1 MENKYDVLIIGA
13 GPAGLTAAIYL
24 ARNNV
29 NVALI
34 EAKTPGG
41 KISEQSK
48 IENYP
53 GFNSVSGAELSISMF
68 SQARENGAKFIIG
81 KVMSIENK
89 DELIKLIKL
98 ENGLLLESKYLIIAT
113 GMQNIIPKEVINIE
127 KFNNKGVSYC
137 VVCDGPLFKDKVCGI
152 IGGGNS
158 AFEEGNYLSSIAK
171 EVHIFV
177 RGDVIRAE
185 NIWTEKA
192 NNTSN
197 IIFHMNTQVT
207 EVQGNMMGVTGVIL
221 NTGENLTL
229 DGLFVAIGS
238 TPITNIV
245 DNLSPQKDGEWCLV
259 VDQRQETT
267 IPGLY
272 AAGDVTTNSNKF
284 RQTIMSAAEG
294 CLAANSIHE
303 DILKITQ

>member
-81 KVMSIENK
+81 KVISIENK

-177 RGDVIRAE
+177 RDKIIAEQRLVDDVE
-185 NIWTEKA
+185 KQNNIFIHRNAQVLKL
-192 NNTSN
+192 NGTSSLDSADVN
-197 IIFHMNTQVT
+197 I
-207 EVQGNMMGVTGVIL
+207 EGNIVNIPIK
-221 NTGENLTL
+221 
-229 DGLFVAIGS
+229 GLFPYIGFKPAIDF
-238 TPITNIV
+238 IDQNLLKLDKKNFIIV
-245 DNLSPQKDGEWCLV
+245 DENMETNVPNIFAVGDIISKSIRQITTATSDG
-259 VDQRQETT
+259 T
-267 IPGLY
+267 I
-272 AAGDVTTNSNKF
+272 AA
-284 RQTIMSAAEG
+284 
-294 CLAANSIHE
+294 
-303 DILKITQ
+303 KIINNRI

>member
-53 GFNSVSGAELSISMF
+53 GFNSISGAELSISMF

-81 KVMSIENK
+81 KVISIENK

-113 GMQNIIPKEVINIE
+113 GMENIIPKEVINIE

-177 RGDVIRAE
+177 RDKIIAEQRLVDNVEKQDNIFIHRNAQILKLNGTSSLDSADV
-185 NIWTEKA
+185 NIEG
-192 NNTSN
+192 N
-197 IIFHMNTQVT
+197 IVNIP
-207 EVQGNMMGVTGVIL
+207 IK
-221 NTGENLTL
+221 
-229 DGLFVAIGS
+229 GLFPYIGFKPAIDF
-238 TPITNIV
+238 I
-245 DNLSPQKDGEWCLV
+245 DQNLLKLDKKNFIV
-259 VDQRQETT
+259 VDENMETNVPNIFAVGDIISKSIRQITT
-267 IPGLY
+267 ATSDGTI
-272 AAGDVTTNSNKF
+272 AA
-284 RQTIMSAAEG
+284 
-294 CLAANSIHE
+294 
-303 DILKITQ
+303 KIINNRI

>member
-81 KVMSIENK
+81 KVISIENK

-177 RGDVIRAE
+177 RDKIIAEQRLVDNVEKQDNIFIHRNAQVLKLNGTSSLDSADV
-185 NIWTEKA
+185 NIEG
-192 NNTSN
+192 N
-197 IIFHMNTQVT
+197 IVNIP
-207 EVQGNMMGVTGVIL
+207 IK
-221 NTGENLTL
+221 
-229 DGLFVAIGS
+229 GLFPYIGFKPAIDF
-238 TPITNIV
+238 I
-245 DNLSPQKDGEWCLV
+245 DQNLLKLDKKNFIV
-259 VDQRQETT
+259 VDENMETNVPNIFAVGDIISKSIRQITT
-267 IPGLY
+267 ATSDGTI
-272 AAGDVTTNSNKF
+272 AA
-284 RQTIMSAAEG
+284 
-294 CLAANSIHE
+294 
-303 DILKITQ
+303 KIINNRI

>member
-81 KVMSIENK
+81 KVISIENK

-177 RGDVIRAE
+177 RDKIIAEQRLVDNVEKQDNIFIHRNAQVLKLNGKSSLESADV
-185 NIWTEKA
+185 NIEG
-192 NNTSN
+192 N
-197 IIFHMNTQVT
+197 IVNIPVK
-207 EVQGNMMGVTGVIL
+207 
-221 NTGENLTL
+221 
-229 DGLFVAIGS
+229 GLFPYIGFKPAIDF
-238 TPITNIV
+238 I
-245 DNLSPQKDGEWCLV
+245 DQNLLKLDKKNFIV
-259 VDQRQETT
+259 VDENMETNVPNIFAVGDIISKSIRQITT
-267 IPGLY
+267 ATSDGTI
-272 AAGDVTTNSNKF
+272 AA
-284 RQTIMSAAEG
+284 
-294 CLAANSIHE
+294 
-303 DILKITQ
+303 KIINNRI

>member
-81 KVMSIENK
+81 KVISIENK

-113 GMQNIIPKEVINIE
+113 GMENIIPKEVINIE

-177 RGDVIRAE
+177 RDKIIAEQRLVDNVEKQDNIFIHRNAQVLKLNGTSSLDSADVNIEGNIVNIPIKGLFPYIGFKPAIDFIDKNLLKLDKKNFIVVDE
-185 NIWTEKA
+185 NMET
-192 NNTSN
+192 NVSN
-197 IIFHMNTQVT
+197 IFAVGDIISKSIRQITT
-207 EVQGNMMGVTGVIL
+207 ATS
-221 NTGENLTL
+221 
-229 DGLFVAIGS
+229 DG
-238 TPITNIV
+238 
-245 DNLSPQKDGEWCLV
+245 
-259 VDQRQETT
+259 T
-267 IPGLY
+267 I
-272 AAGDVTTNSNKF
+272 AA
-284 RQTIMSAAEG
+284 
-294 CLAANSIHE
+294 
-303 DILKITQ
+303 KIINNRI

>member
-81 KVMSIENK
+81 KVISIENK

-177 RGDVIRAE
+177 RDKIIAE
-185 NIWTEKA
+185 QRLVDNVEKQDNIFIHRNAQILKL
-192 NNTSN
+192 NGTSSLDSADLN
-197 IIFHMNTQVT
+197 I
-207 EVQGNMMGVTGVIL
+207 EGNIVNIPIK
-221 NTGENLTL
+221 
-229 DGLFVAIGS
+229 GLFPYIGFKPAIDF
-238 TPITNIV
+238 I
-245 DNLSPQKDGEWCLV
+245 DQNLLKLDKKNFIV
-259 VDQRQETT
+259 VDENMETNVPNIFAVGDIISKSIRQITT
-267 IPGLY
+267 ATSDGTI
-272 AAGDVTTNSNKF
+272 AA
-284 RQTIMSAAEG
+284 
-294 CLAANSIHE
+294 
-303 DILKITQ
+303 KIINNRI

>member
-41 KISEQSK
+41 KISQQSK

-81 KVMSIENK
+81 KVISIENK

-113 GMQNIIPKEVINIE
+113 GMQNIIPKEVIDIE

-177 RGDVIRAE
+177 RDKIIAEQRLVDNVEKQNNIFIHRNAQVLKLNGTSSLDSADV
-185 NIWTEKA
+185 NIEG
-192 NNTSN
+192 N
-197 IIFHMNTQVT
+197 IVNIP
-207 EVQGNMMGVTGVIL
+207 IK
-221 NTGENLTL
+221 
-229 DGLFVAIGS
+229 GLFPYIGFKPAIDF
-238 TPITNIV
+238 I
-245 DNLSPQKDGEWCLV
+245 DQNLLKLDKKNFIV
-259 VDQRQETT
+259 VDENMETNVPNIFAVGDIISKSIRQITT
-267 IPGLY
+267 ATSDGTI
-272 AAGDVTTNSNKF
+272 AA
-284 RQTIMSAAEG
+284 
-294 CLAANSIHE
+294 
-303 DILKITQ
+303 KIINNRI

>member
-81 KVMSIENK
+81 KVISIENK

-113 GMQNIIPKEVINIE
+113 GMQNIIPKEVIDIE

-177 RGDVIRAE
+177 RDKIIAEQRLVDNVEKQNNIFIHRNAQVLKLNGTSSLDSADV
-185 NIWTEKA
+185 NIED
-192 NNTSN
+192 N
-197 IIFHMNTQVT
+197 IVNIP
-207 EVQGNMMGVTGVIL
+207 IK
-221 NTGENLTL
+221 
-229 DGLFVAIGS
+229 GLFPYIGFKPAIDF
-238 TPITNIV
+238 IDQNLLKLDKKNFIIV
-245 DNLSPQKDGEWCLV
+245 DENMETNVPNIFAVGDIISKSIRQITTATSDG
-259 VDQRQETT
+259 T
-267 IPGLY
+267 I
-272 AAGDVTTNSNKF
+272 AA
-284 RQTIMSAAEG
+284 
-294 CLAANSIHE
+294 
-303 DILKITQ
+303 KIINNRI

>member
-81 KVMSIENK
+81 KVISIENK

-177 RGDVIRAE
+177 RDKIIAE
-185 NIWTEKA
+185 
-192 NNTSN
+192 
-197 IIFHMNTQVT
+197 QR
-207 EVQGNMMGVTGVIL
+207 L
-221 NTGENLTL
+221 
-229 DGLFVAIGS
+229 
-238 TPITNIV
+238 V
-245 DNLSPQKDGEWCLV
+245 DNVEK
-259 VDQRQETT
+259 QE
-267 IPGLY
+267 
-272 AAGDVTTNSNKF
+272 K
-284 RQTIMSAAEG
+284 
-294 CLAANSIHE
+294 
-303 DILKITQ
+303 

>member
-81 KVMSIENK
+81 KVISIENK

-113 GMQNIIPKEVINIE
+113 GMENIIPKEVINIE

-177 RGDVIRAE
+177 RDKIIAEQRLVDNVEKQDNIFIHRNAQVLKLNGTSSLDSADV
-185 NIWTEKA
+185 NIED
-192 NNTSN
+192 N
-197 IIFHMNTQVT
+197 IVNIP
-207 EVQGNMMGVTGVIL
+207 IK
-221 NTGENLTL
+221 
-229 DGLFVAIGS
+229 GLFPYIGFKPAIDF
-238 TPITNIV
+238 I
-245 DNLSPQKDGEWCLV
+245 DQNLLKLDKKNFIV
-259 VDQRQETT
+259 VDENMETNVPNIFAVGDIISKSIRQITT
-267 IPGLY
+267 ATSDGTI
-272 AAGDVTTNSNKF
+272 AA
-284 RQTIMSAAEG
+284 
-294 CLAANSIHE
+294 
-303 DILKITQ
+303 KIINNRI

>member
-81 KVMSIENK
+81 KVISIENK

-113 GMQNIIPKEVINIE
+113 GMQNIIPKEVIDIE

-177 RGDVIRAE
+177 RDKIIAEQRLVDNVEKQDNIFIHRNAQVLKLNGTSSLDSADV
-185 NIWTEKA
+185 NIEG
-192 NNTSN
+192 N
-197 IIFHMNTQVT
+197 IVNIP
-207 EVQGNMMGVTGVIL
+207 IK
-221 NTGENLTL
+221 
-229 DGLFVAIGS
+229 GLFPYIGFKPAIDF
-238 TPITNIV
+238 I
-245 DNLSPQKDGEWCLV
+245 DQNLLKLDKKNFIV
-259 VDQRQETT
+259 VDENMETNVPNIFAVGDIISKSIRQITT
-267 IPGLY
+267 ATSDGTI
-272 AAGDVTTNSNKF
+272 AA
-284 RQTIMSAAEG
+284 
-294 CLAANSIHE
+294 
-303 DILKITQ
+303 KIINNRI

>member
-113 GMQNIIPKEVINIE
+113 GMENIIPKEVINIE

-177 RGDVIRAE
+177 RDKIIAEQRLVDNVEKQDNIFIHRNAQVLKLNGTSSLDSADV
-185 NIWTEKA
+185 NIEG
-192 NNTSN
+192 N
-197 IIFHMNTQVT
+197 IVNIP
-207 EVQGNMMGVTGVIL
+207 IK
-221 NTGENLTL
+221 
-229 DGLFVAIGS
+229 GLFPYIGFKPAIDF
-238 TPITNIV
+238 I
-245 DNLSPQKDGEWCLV
+245 DKNLLKLDKKNFIV
-259 VDQRQETT
+259 VDENMETNVPNIFAVGDIISKSIRQITT
-267 IPGLY
+267 ATSDGTI
-272 AAGDVTTNSNKF
+272 AA
-284 RQTIMSAAEG
+284 
-294 CLAANSIHE
+294 
-303 DILKITQ
+303 KIINNRI

>member
-81 KVMSIENK
+81 KVISIENK

-137 VVCDGPLFKDKVCGI
+137 VVCDGPLFKDKVCAI

-177 RGDVIRAE
+177 RDKIIAEQRLVDNVEKQDNIFIHRNAQVLKLNGTSSLDSADV
-185 NIWTEKA
+185 NIEG
-192 NNTSN
+192 N
-197 IIFHMNTQVT
+197 IVNIP
-207 EVQGNMMGVTGVIL
+207 IK
-221 NTGENLTL
+221 
-229 DGLFVAIGS
+229 GLFPYIGFKPAIDF
-238 TPITNIV
+238 I
-245 DNLSPQKDGEWCLV
+245 DQNLLKLDKKNFIV
-259 VDQRQETT
+259 VDENMETNVPNIFAVGDIISKNIRQITT
-267 IPGLY
+267 ATSDGTI
-272 AAGDVTTNSNKF
+272 AA
-284 RQTIMSAAEG
+284 
-294 CLAANSIHE
+294 
-303 DILKITQ
+303 KIINNRI

>member
-41 KISEQSK
+41 KISEQTK

-81 KVMSIENK
+81 KVISIENK

-177 RGDVIRAE
+177 RDKIIAEQRLVDNVEKQDNIFVHRNAQVLKLNGTSSLDSADV
-185 NIWTEKA
+185 NIEG
-192 NNTSN
+192 N
-197 IIFHMNTQVT
+197 IVNIP
-207 EVQGNMMGVTGVIL
+207 IK
-221 NTGENLTL
+221 
-229 DGLFVAIGS
+229 GLFPYIGFKPAIDF
-238 TPITNIV
+238 I
-245 DNLSPQKDGEWCLV
+245 DKNLLKLDKKNFIV
-259 VDQRQETT
+259 VDENMETNVPNIFAVGDIISKSIRQITT
-267 IPGLY
+267 ATSDGTI
-272 AAGDVTTNSNKF
+272 AA
-284 RQTIMSAAEG
+284 
-294 CLAANSIHE
+294 
-303 DILKITQ
+303 KIINNRI

>member
-81 KVMSIENK
+81 KVISIENK

-177 RGDVIRAE
+177 RDKIIAEQRLVDNVEKQDNIFIHRNAQVSKLNGTSSLESADV
-185 NIWTEKA
+185 NIEG
-192 NNTSN
+192 N
-197 IIFHMNTQVT
+197 IVNIP
-207 EVQGNMMGVTGVIL
+207 IK
-221 NTGENLTL
+221 
-229 DGLFVAIGS
+229 GLFPYIGFKPAIDF
-238 TPITNIV
+238 I
-245 DNLSPQKDGEWCLV
+245 DQNLLKLDKKNFIV
-259 VDQRQETT
+259 VDENMETNVPNIFAVGDIISKSIRQITT
-267 IPGLY
+267 ATSDGTI
-272 AAGDVTTNSNKF
+272 AA
-284 RQTIMSAAEG
+284 
-294 CLAANSIHE
+294 
-303 DILKITQ
+303 KIINNRI

>member
-177 RGDVIRAE
+177 RDKIIAEQRLVDNVEKQDNIFIHRNAQVLKLNGTSSLDSADV
-185 NIWTEKA
+185 NIEG
-192 NNTSN
+192 N
-197 IIFHMNTQVT
+197 IVNIP
-207 EVQGNMMGVTGVIL
+207 IK
-221 NTGENLTL
+221 
-229 DGLFVAIGS
+229 GLFPYIGFKPAIDF
-238 TPITNIV
+238 IDQNLLKLDKKNFIIV
-245 DNLSPQKDGEWCLV
+245 DENMETNVPNIFAVGDIISKSIRQITTATSDG
-259 VDQRQETT
+259 T
-267 IPGLY
+267 I
-272 AAGDVTTNSNKF
+272 AA
-284 RQTIMSAAEG
+284 
-294 CLAANSIHE
+294 
-303 DILKITQ
+303 KIINNRI

>member
-81 KVMSIENK
+81 KVISIENK

-98 ENGLLLESKYLIIAT
+98 ENGLMLESKYLIIAT

-177 RGDVIRAE
+177 RDKIIAEQRLVDNVEKQNNIFIHRNAQVLKLNGTSSLDSADV
-185 NIWTEKA
+185 NIEG
-192 NNTSN
+192 N
-197 IIFHMNTQVT
+197 IVNIP
-207 EVQGNMMGVTGVIL
+207 IK
-221 NTGENLTL
+221 
-229 DGLFVAIGS
+229 GLFPYIGFKPAIDF
-238 TPITNIV
+238 I
-245 DNLSPQKDGEWCLV
+245 DQNLLKLDKKNFIV
-259 VDQRQETT
+259 VDENMETNVPNIFAVGDIISKSIRQITT
-267 IPGLY
+267 ATSDGTI
-272 AAGDVTTNSNKF
+272 AA
-284 RQTIMSAAEG
+284 
-294 CLAANSIHE
+294 
-303 DILKITQ
+303 KIINNRI

>member
-81 KVMSIENK
+81 KVISIENK

-177 RGDVIRAE
+177 RDKIIAEQILVDNVEKQDNIFIHRNAQILKLNGTSSLDSADV
-185 NIWTEKA
+185 NIE
-192 NNTSN
+192 
-197 IIFHMNTQVT
+197 
-207 EVQGNMMGVTGVIL
+207 G
-221 NTGENLTL
+221 
-229 DGLFVAIGS
+229 
-238 TPITNIV
+238 NIV
-245 DNLSPQKDGEWCLV
+245 KPAIDFIDKNLLKLDKKNFIV
-259 VDQRQETT
+259 VDENMETNVPNIFAVGDIISKSIRQITT
-267 IPGLY
+267 ATSDGTI
-272 AAGDVTTNSNKF
+272 AA
-284 RQTIMSAAEG
+284 
-294 CLAANSIHE
+294 
-303 DILKITQ
+303 KIINNRI

>member
-113 GMQNIIPKEVINIE
+113 GMENIIPKEVINIE

-137 VVCDGPLFKDKVCGI
+137 VVCDGPLFQDKVCGI

-177 RGDVIRAE
+177 RDKIIAEQRLVDNVEKQDNIFIHRNAQILKLNGTSSLDSADV
-185 NIWTEKA
+185 NIED
-192 NNTSN
+192 N
-197 IIFHMNTQVT
+197 IVNIP
-207 EVQGNMMGVTGVIL
+207 IK
-221 NTGENLTL
+221 
-229 DGLFVAIGS
+229 GLFPYIGFKPAIDF
-238 TPITNIV
+238 IDQNLLKLDKKNFIIV
-245 DNLSPQKDGEWCLV
+245 DENMETNVPNIFAVGDIISKSIRQITTATSDG
-259 VDQRQETT
+259 T
-267 IPGLY
+267 I
-272 AAGDVTTNSNKF
+272 AA
-284 RQTIMSAAEG
+284 
-294 CLAANSIHE
+294 
-303 DILKITQ
+303 KIINNRI

>member
-81 KVMSIENK
+81 KVISIENK

-177 RGDVIRAE
+177 RDKIIAEQRLVDNVEKQDNIFIHRNAQVLKLNGTSSLDSADV
-185 NIWTEKA
+185 NIEG
-192 NNTSN
+192 N
-197 IIFHMNTQVT
+197 IVNIP
-207 EVQGNMMGVTGVIL
+207 IK
-221 NTGENLTL
+221 
-229 DGLFVAIGS
+229 GLFPYIGFKPAIDF
-238 TPITNIV
+238 I
-245 DNLSPQKDGEWCLV
+245 DQNLLKLDKKNFIV
-259 VDQRQETT
+259 VDENMETNVPNIFAVGDIISKNIRQITT
-267 IPGLY
+267 ATSDGTI
-272 AAGDVTTNSNKF
+272 AA
-284 RQTIMSAAEG
+284 
-294 CLAANSIHE
+294 
-303 DILKITQ
+303 KIINNRI

>member
-53 GFNSVSGAELSISMF
+53 GFNSVSGTELSISMF

-81 KVMSIENK
+81 KVISIENK

-98 ENGLLLESKYLIIAT
+98 ENGLVLESKYLIIAT

-177 RGDVIRAE
+177 RDKIIAEQRLVDDVE
-185 NIWTEKA
+185 KQNNIFIHRNAQVLKL
-192 NNTSN
+192 NGTSSLDSADVN
-197 IIFHMNTQVT
+197 I
-207 EVQGNMMGVTGVIL
+207 EGNIVNIPIK
-221 NTGENLTL
+221 
-229 DGLFVAIGS
+229 GLFPYIGFKPAIDF
-238 TPITNIV
+238 IDQNLLKLDKKNFIIV
-245 DNLSPQKDGEWCLV
+245 DENMETNVPNIFAVGDIISKSIRQITTATSDG
-259 VDQRQETT
+259 T
-267 IPGLY
+267 I
-272 AAGDVTTNSNKF
+272 AA
-284 RQTIMSAAEG
+284 
-294 CLAANSIHE
+294 
-303 DILKITQ
+303 KIINNRI

>member
-81 KVMSIENK
+81 KVISIENK

-98 ENGLLLESKYLIIAT
+98 QNGLLLESKYLIIAT
-113 GMQNIIPKEVINIE
+113 GMENIIPKEVINIE

-177 RGDVIRAE
+177 RDKIIAEQRLVDNVEKQDNIFIHRNAQVLKLNGTSSLDSADV
-185 NIWTEKA
+185 NIEG
-192 NNTSN
+192 N
-197 IIFHMNTQVT
+197 IVNIP
-207 EVQGNMMGVTGVIL
+207 IK
-221 NTGENLTL
+221 
-229 DGLFVAIGS
+229 GLFPYIGFKPAIDF
-238 TPITNIV
+238 I
-245 DNLSPQKDGEWCLV
+245 DQNLLKLDKKNLIV
-259 VDQRQETT
+259 VDENMETNVPNIFAVGDIISKSIRQITT
-267 IPGLY
+267 ATSDGTI
-272 AAGDVTTNSNKF
+272 AA
-284 RQTIMSAAEG
+284 
-294 CLAANSIHE
+294 
-303 DILKITQ
+303 KIINNRI

>member
-81 KVMSIENK
+81 KVISIENK

-98 ENGLLLESKYLIIAT
+98 QNGLLLESKYLIIAT
-113 GMQNIIPKEVINIE
+113 GMENIIPKEVINIE

-177 RGDVIRAE
+177 RDKIIAEQRLVDNVEKQDNIFIHRNAQVLKLNGTSSLDSADV
-185 NIWTEKA
+185 NIEG
-192 NNTSN
+192 N
-197 IIFHMNTQVT
+197 IVNIP
-207 EVQGNMMGVTGVIL
+207 IK
-221 NTGENLTL
+221 
-229 DGLFVAIGS
+229 GLFPYIGFKPAIDF
-238 TPITNIV
+238 I
-245 DNLSPQKDGEWCLV
+245 DQNLLKLDKKNFIV
-259 VDQRQETT
+259 VDENMETNVPNIFAVGDIISKSIRQITT
-267 IPGLY
+267 ATSDGTI
-272 AAGDVTTNSNKF
+272 AA
-284 RQTIMSAAEG
+284 
-294 CLAANSIHE
+294 
-303 DILKITQ
+303 KIINNRI

>member
-81 KVMSIENK
+81 KVISIENK

-177 RGDVIRAE
+177 RDKIIAEQRLVDNVEKQDNIFIHRNAQVLKLNGTSSLDSADV
-185 NIWTEKA
+185 NIEG
-192 NNTSN
+192 N
-197 IIFHMNTQVT
+197 IVNIP
-207 EVQGNMMGVTGVIL
+207 IK
-221 NTGENLTL
+221 
-229 DGLFVAIGS
+229 GLFPYIGFKPAIDF
-238 TPITNIV
+238 I
-245 DNLSPQKDGEWCLV
+245 DKNLLKLDKKNFIV
-259 VDQRQETT
+259 VDENMETNAPNIFAVGDIISKSIRQITT
-267 IPGLY
+267 ATSDGTI
-272 AAGDVTTNSNKF
+272 AA
-284 RQTIMSAAEG
+284 
-294 CLAANSIHE
+294 
-303 DILKITQ
+303 KIINNRI

>member
-81 KVMSIENK
+81 KVISIENK

-113 GMQNIIPKEVINIE
+113 GMENIIPKEVINIE

-177 RGDVIRAE
+177 RDKIIAEQRLVDNVEKQDNIFIHRNAQVLKLNGTSSLDSADV
-185 NIWTEKA
+185 NIEG
-192 NNTSN
+192 N
-197 IIFHMNTQVT
+197 IVNIP
-207 EVQGNMMGVTGVIL
+207 IK
-221 NTGENLTL
+221 
-229 DGLFVAIGS
+229 GLFPYIGFKPAIDF
-238 TPITNIV
+238 I
-245 DNLSPQKDGEWCLV
+245 DQNLLKLDKKNFIV
-259 VDQRQETT
+259 VDENMETSVPNIFAVGDIISKSIRQITT
-267 IPGLY
+267 ATSDGTI
-272 AAGDVTTNSNKF
+272 AA
-284 RQTIMSAAEG
+284 
-294 CLAANSIHE
+294 
-303 DILKITQ
+303 KIINNRI

>member
-53 GFNSVSGAELSISMF
+53 GFNSVSGVELSISMF

-89 DELIKLIKL
+89 DELIKLIRL

-177 RGDVIRAE
+177 RDKIIAEQRLVDNGEKQDNIFIHRNAQVLKLNGTSSLDSADV
-185 NIWTEKA
+185 NIEG
-192 NNTSN
+192 N
-197 IIFHMNTQVT
+197 IVNIP
-207 EVQGNMMGVTGVIL
+207 IK
-221 NTGENLTL
+221 
-229 DGLFVAIGS
+229 GLFPYIGFKPAIDF
-238 TPITNIV
+238 I
-245 DNLSPQKDGEWCLV
+245 DQNLLKLDKKNFIV
-259 VDQRQETT
+259 VDENMETSVPNIFAVGDIISKSIRQITT
-267 IPGLY
+267 ATSDGTI
-272 AAGDVTTNSNKF
+272 AA
-284 RQTIMSAAEG
+284 
-294 CLAANSIHE
+294 
-303 DILKITQ
+303 KIINNRI

>member
-53 GFNSVSGAELSISMF
+53 GFNSVSGVELSISMF

-81 KVMSIENK
+81 KVISIENK

-177 RGDVIRAE
+177 RDKIIAEQRLVDNVEKQDNIFIHRNAQVLKLNGTSSLDSADV
-185 NIWTEKA
+185 NIEG
-192 NNTSN
+192 N
-197 IIFHMNTQVT
+197 IVNIP
-207 EVQGNMMGVTGVIL
+207 IK
-221 NTGENLTL
+221 
-229 DGLFVAIGS
+229 GLFPYIGFKPAIDF
-238 TPITNIV
+238 I
-245 DNLSPQKDGEWCLV
+245 DKNLLKLDKKNFIV
-259 VDQRQETT
+259 VDENMETNVPNIFAVGDIISKSIRQITT
-267 IPGLY
+267 ATSDGTI
-272 AAGDVTTNSNKF
+272 AA
-284 RQTIMSAAEG
+284 
-294 CLAANSIHE
+294 
-303 DILKITQ
+303 KIINNRI

>member
-1 MENKYDVLIIGA
+1 MKNKYDVLIIGA

-81 KVMSIENK
+81 KVISIENK

-113 GMQNIIPKEVINIE
+113 GMENIIPKEVINIE

-177 RGDVIRAE
+177 RDKIIAEQRLVDNVEKQDNIFIHRNAQVLKLNGTSSLDSADV
-185 NIWTEKA
+185 NIEG
-192 NNTSN
+192 N
-197 IIFHMNTQVT
+197 IVNIP
-207 EVQGNMMGVTGVIL
+207 IK
-221 NTGENLTL
+221 
-229 DGLFVAIGS
+229 GLFPYIGFKPAIDF
-238 TPITNIV
+238 I
-245 DNLSPQKDGEWCLV
+245 DQNLLKLDKKNFIV
-259 VDQRQETT
+259 VDENMETSVPNIFAVGDIISKSIRQITT
-267 IPGLY
+267 ATSDGTI
-272 AAGDVTTNSNKF
+272 AA
-284 RQTIMSAAEG
+284 
-294 CLAANSIHE
+294 
-303 DILKITQ
+303 KIINNRI

>member
-81 KVMSIENK
+81 KVISIENK

-177 RGDVIRAE
+177 RDKIIAEQRLVDNVEKQDNIFIHRNAQVLKLNGTSSLDSADV
-185 NIWTEKA
+185 NIEG
-192 NNTSN
+192 N
-197 IIFHMNTQVT
+197 IVNIP
-207 EVQGNMMGVTGVIL
+207 IK
-221 NTGENLTL
+221 
-229 DGLFVAIGS
+229 GLFPYIGFKPAIDFIDQNLLKLDKKNFIVVDENMETNVPNIFAIGDIIS
-238 TPITNIV
+238 KSIRQITTAT
-245 DNLSPQKDGEWCLV
+245 SDG
-259 VDQRQETT
+259 T
-267 IPGLY
+267 I
-272 AAGDVTTNSNKF
+272 AA
-284 RQTIMSAAEG
+284 
-294 CLAANSIHE
+294 
-303 DILKITQ
+303 KIINNRI

>member
-81 KVMSIENK
+81 KVISIENK

-113 GMQNIIPKEVINIE
+113 GMQNIIPKEVINID

-177 RGDVIRAE
+177 RDKIIAEQRLVDNVEKQDNIFIHRNAQVLKLNGTSSLDSADV
-185 NIWTEKA
+185 NIEG
-192 NNTSN
+192 N
-197 IIFHMNTQVT
+197 IVNIS
-207 EVQGNMMGVTGVIL
+207 IK
-221 NTGENLTL
+221 
-229 DGLFVAIGS
+229 GLFPYIGFKPAIDF
-238 TPITNIV
+238 I
-245 DNLSPQKDGEWCLV
+245 DQNLLKLDKKNFIV
-259 VDQRQETT
+259 VDENMETNVPNIFAVGDIISKSIRQITT
-267 IPGLY
+267 ATSDGTI
-272 AAGDVTTNSNKF
+272 AA
-284 RQTIMSAAEG
+284 
-294 CLAANSIHE
+294 
-303 DILKITQ
+303 KIINNRI

>member
-81 KVMSIENK
+81 KVISIENK

-177 RGDVIRAE
+177 RDKIIAEQRLVDNVEKQDNIFIHRNAQILKLNGTSSLDSADV
-185 NIWTEKA
+185 NIEG
-192 NNTSN
+192 N
-197 IIFHMNTQVT
+197 IVNIP
-207 EVQGNMMGVTGVIL
+207 IK
-221 NTGENLTL
+221 
-229 DGLFVAIGS
+229 GLFPYIGFKPAIDF
-238 TPITNIV
+238 I
-245 DNLSPQKDGEWCLV
+245 DQNLLKLDKKNFIV
-259 VDQRQETT
+259 VDENMETNVPNIFAVGDIISKSIRQITT
-267 IPGLY
+267 ATSDGTI
-272 AAGDVTTNSNKF
+272 AA
-284 RQTIMSAAEG
+284 
-294 CLAANSIHE
+294 
-303 DILKITQ
+303 KIINNRI

>member
-81 KVMSIENK
+81 KVISIENK

-177 RGDVIRAE
+177 RDKIIAEQRLVDNVEKQDNIFIHRNAQVLKLNGTSSLDSADV
-185 NIWTEKA
+185 NIEG
-192 NNTSN
+192 N
-197 IIFHMNTQVT
+197 IVNIP
-207 EVQGNMMGVTGVIL
+207 IK
-221 NTGENLTL
+221 
-229 DGLFVAIGS
+229 GLFPYIGFKPAIDF
-238 TPITNIV
+238 I
-245 DNLSPQKDGEWCLV
+245 DKNLLKLDKKNFIV
-259 VDQRQETT
+259 VDENMETNVPNIFAVGDIISKSIRQITT
-267 IPGLY
+267 ATSDGTI
-272 AAGDVTTNSNKF
+272 AA
-284 RQTIMSAAEG
+284 
-294 CLAANSIHE
+294 
-303 DILKITQ
+303 KIINNRI

>member
-177 RGDVIRAE
+177 RDKIIAEQRLVDNVEKQNNIFIHRNAQVLKLNGTSSLDSADV
-185 NIWTEKA
+185 NIEG
-192 NNTSN
+192 N
-197 IIFHMNTQVT
+197 IVNIP
-207 EVQGNMMGVTGVIL
+207 IK
-221 NTGENLTL
+221 
-229 DGLFVAIGS
+229 GLFPYIGFKPAIDF
-238 TPITNIV
+238 I
-245 DNLSPQKDGEWCLV
+245 DQNLLKLDKKNFIV
-259 VDQRQETT
+259 VDENMETNVPNIFAVGDIISKSIRQITT
-267 IPGLY
+267 ATSDGTI
-272 AAGDVTTNSNKF
+272 AA
-284 RQTIMSAAEG
+284 
-294 CLAANSIHE
+294 
-303 DILKITQ
+303 KIINNRI

>member
-81 KVMSIENK
+81 KVISIENK

-177 RGDVIRAE
+177 RDKIIAEQRLVDNVEKQDNIFIHRNAQVLKLNGTSSLESADVNIEGNIFNIPIKGLFPYIGFKPAIDFIDQNLLKLDKKNFIVVDENMETNVPNIFAVGDVISKSIRQITTATSDGT
-185 NIWTEKA
+185 IAAKII
-192 NNTSN
+192 NNR
-197 IIFHMNTQVT
+197 I
-207 EVQGNMMGVTGVIL
+207 
-221 NTGENLTL
+221 
-229 DGLFVAIGS
+229 
-238 TPITNIV
+238 
-245 DNLSPQKDGEWCLV
+245 
-259 VDQRQETT
+259 
-267 IPGLY
+267 
-272 AAGDVTTNSNKF
+272 
-284 RQTIMSAAEG
+284 
-294 CLAANSIHE
+294 
-303 DILKITQ
+303 

>member
-81 KVMSIENK
+81 KVISIENK

-98 ENGLLLESKYLIIAT
+98 DNGLLLESKYLIIAT

-177 RGDVIRAE
+177 RDKIIAEQRLVDNVEKQDNIFIHRNAQVLKLNGTSSLDSADVNIEGDIV
-185 NIWTEKA
+185 NIPIK
-192 NNTSN
+192 
-197 IIFHMNTQVT
+197 
-207 EVQGNMMGVTGVIL
+207 
-221 NTGENLTL
+221 
-229 DGLFVAIGS
+229 GLFPYIGFKPAIDF
-238 TPITNIV
+238 I
-245 DNLSPQKDGEWCLV
+245 DQNLLKLDKKNFIV
-259 VDQRQETT
+259 VDENMETNVPNIFAVGDIISKSIRQITT
-267 IPGLY
+267 ATSDGTI
-272 AAGDVTTNSNKF
+272 AA
-284 RQTIMSAAEG
+284 
-294 CLAANSIHE
+294 
-303 DILKITQ
+303 KIINNRI

>member
-53 GFNSVSGAELSISMF
+53 GFNSVSGTELSISMF

-81 KVMSIENK
+81 KVISIENK

-98 ENGLLLESKYLIIAT
+98 ENGLVLESKYLIIAT

-177 RGDVIRAE
+177 RDKIIAEQRLVDDVE
-185 NIWTEKA
+185 KQDNIFIHRNAQVLKL
-192 NNTSN
+192 NGTSSLDSADVN
-197 IIFHMNTQVT
+197 I
-207 EVQGNMMGVTGVIL
+207 EGNIVNIPIK
-221 NTGENLTL
+221 
-229 DGLFVAIGS
+229 GLFPYIGFKPAIDF
-238 TPITNIV
+238 IDQNLLKLDKKNFIIV
-245 DNLSPQKDGEWCLV
+245 DENMETNVPNIFAVGDIISKSIRQITTATSDG
-259 VDQRQETT
+259 T
-267 IPGLY
+267 I
-272 AAGDVTTNSNKF
+272 AA
-284 RQTIMSAAEG
+284 
-294 CLAANSIHE
+294 
-303 DILKITQ
+303 KIINNRI

>member
-81 KVMSIENK
+81 KVISIENK

-113 GMQNIIPKEVINIE
+113 GMENIIPKEVINIE

-177 RGDVIRAE
+177 RDKIIAEQRLVDNVEKQDNIFIHRNAQVLKLNGTSSLDSADV
-185 NIWTEKA
+185 NIEG
-192 NNTSN
+192 N
-197 IIFHMNTQVT
+197 IVNIP
-207 EVQGNMMGVTGVIL
+207 IK
-221 NTGENLTL
+221 
-229 DGLFVAIGS
+229 GLFPYIGFKPAIDF
-238 TPITNIV
+238 I
-245 DNLSPQKDGEWCLV
+245 DQNLLKLDKKNFIV
-259 VDQRQETT
+259 VDENMETNVPNIFAVGDIISKSIRQITT
-267 IPGLY
+267 ATSDGTI
-272 AAGDVTTNSNKF
+272 AA
-284 RQTIMSAAEG
+284 
-294 CLAANSIHE
+294 
-303 DILKITQ
+303 KIINNRI

>member
-81 KVMSIENK
+81 KVISIENK

-177 RGDVIRAE
+177 RDKIIAEQRLVDNVEKQDNIFIHRNARVLKLNGTSSLDSADV
-185 NIWTEKA
+185 NIEG
-192 NNTSN
+192 N
-197 IIFHMNTQVT
+197 IVNIP
-207 EVQGNMMGVTGVIL
+207 IK
-221 NTGENLTL
+221 
-229 DGLFVAIGS
+229 GLFPYIGFKPAIDF
-238 TPITNIV
+238 I
-245 DNLSPQKDGEWCLV
+245 DQNLLKLDRKNFIV
-259 VDQRQETT
+259 VDENMETNVPNIFAVGDIISKSIRQITT
-267 IPGLY
+267 ATSDGTI
-272 AAGDVTTNSNKF
+272 AA
-284 RQTIMSAAEG
+284 
-294 CLAANSIHE
+294 
-303 DILKITQ
+303 KIINNRI

>member
-177 RGDVIRAE
+177 RDKIIAEQRLVDNVEKQDNIFIHRNAQVLKLNGTSSLDSADV
-185 NIWTEKA
+185 NIEG
-192 NNTSN
+192 N
-197 IIFHMNTQVT
+197 IVNIP
-207 EVQGNMMGVTGVIL
+207 IK
-221 NTGENLTL
+221 
-229 DGLFVAIGS
+229 GLFPYIGFKPAIDF
-238 TPITNIV
+238 IDKNLLKLDKKNFIIV
-245 DNLSPQKDGEWCLV
+245 DENMETNVPNIFAVGDIISKSIRQITTATSDG
-259 VDQRQETT
+259 T
-267 IPGLY
+267 I
-272 AAGDVTTNSNKF
+272 AA
-284 RQTIMSAAEG
+284 
-294 CLAANSIHE
+294 
-303 DILKITQ
+303 KIINNRI